1 MRFSLYINPQTRGP
15 DDDARV
21 IDAVTN
27 MAIQADQLGF
37 AAVHLTEH
45 HFTGYNAF
53 SDPFMFGAFLAPQLK
68 RARIGF
74 SVAVP
79 PLHHPLRFAEHA
91 NLLDVF
97 TRGRAIIGVGVGGG
111 PIEFAGFNRD
121 PRDKRELT
129 EDVLD
134 IVQQAWAHQ
143 FGDPPL
149 VFETPFF
156 KGRLDG
162 RIVPASFRKPHPLV
176 ARACVS
182 DESVV
187 RSAKRGWPVFTGR
200 FAPERTG
207 TQLALYRA
215 ALRAA
220 GHPPEVE
227 QECLDW
233 TAMLKMIYVAETD
246 EQAREQA
253 GPAIANYVRAAYLAN
268 SADSVEA
275 TVSGDSRPDLV
286 ERAMMVGSPDS
297 VARQIQAYADVGV
310 GQMMLWFTWGYND
323 PRSVQRSFD
332 LFVREVMPRF
342 DAAQV
347 DGRAAVGGEVG
358 ELR

>member
-1 MRFSLYINPQTRGP
+1 MRFSLYINPQTQGP

-21 IDAVTN
+21 IDAVTS

-53 SDPFMFGAFLAPQLK
+53 SDPFMFGAFLAPQLE
-68 RARIGF
+68 RARVGF

-149 VFETPFF
+149 VFDTPFF

-187 RSAKRGWPVFTGR
+187 RSAQRGWPVFTGR
-200 FAPERTG
+200 FAPDRTG
-207 TQLALYRA
+207 KQLTLYRD

-220 GHPPEVE
+220 GHPAELE

-233 TAMLKMIYVAETD
+233 TAT
-246 EQAREQA
+246 
-253 GPAIANYVRAAYLAN
+253 
-268 SADSVEA
+268 
-275 TVSGDSRPDLV
+275 
-286 ERAMMVGSPDS
+286 
-297 VARQIQAYADVGV
+297 
-310 GQMMLWFTWGYND
+310 
-323 PRSVQRSFD
+323 
-332 LFVREVMPRF
+332 
-342 DAAQV
+342 
-347 DGRAAVGGEVG
+347 
-358 ELR
+358 